1 MLTVQQIYALGLK
14 LAIESDPRGKK
25 FVQAEL
31 QRNRQQYDKMSAAE
45 KEYFDTE
52 YLTNPY
58 SDSRI
63 LYSPSNDQPV
73 KRLFAGIDADDSEL
87 LLADRLG
94 NIDLVITHHPEGIAL
109 ADLPEVMKV
118 QVEIMHLAG
127 VPIHVAENLL
137 ASRIAEVNR
146 GVLPINDHKAVDI
159 AKLLKMPYMATHT
172 FTDNLAA
179 QFMENLMEQNK
190 KKIFYVGDILETLL
204 TVPEYQQAKKLK
216 SGPTIYVGN
225 PGRIAGRIAATEFT
239 GGTNGAKEMFEQLSR
254 AGVGT
259 VIGMHMREEHRK
271 VAEQHHMNVVIAGH
285 ISSDSVGM
293 NIFLDEIEKRGVE
306 VIPVGGLL
314 RVKRF
319 AAKKTAA
326 KKR

>member
-1 MLTVQQIYALGLK
+1 MLSVQQIYDIGLK
-14 LAIESDPRGKK
+14 LAIDYDPRGKK
-25 FVQAEL
+25 FVAAEL
-31 QRNRQQYDKMSAAE
+31 QRNKKQYERMTADE
-45 KEYFDTE
+45 KQYFDKE

-63 LYSPSNDQPV
+63 LHLSKKANAV
-73 KRLFAGIDADDSEL
+73 KRVMAGIDADESEL

-94 NIDLVITHHPEGIAL
+94 NIDLVISHHPEGIAL
-109 ADLPEVMKV
+109 ADLPDVMKV
-118 QVEIMHLAG
+118 QVEIMHQAG
-127 VPIHVAENLL
+127 VPVHVAENLL
-137 ASRIAEVNR
+137 SSRIAEVNR

-159 AKLLKMPYMATHT
+159 ARLLDISYLAAHT

-179 QFMENLMEQNK
+179 MFMEDLMKKNS
-190 KKIFYVGDILETLL
+190 KKIFYVGDVLETLM
-204 TVPEYQQAKKLK
+204 TVPEYQEAKRRK
-216 SGPTIYVGN
+216 SGPSIYVGN
-225 PGRIAGRIAATEFT
+225 PSRIAGRIAATEFT

-259 VIGMHMREEHRK
+259 IIGMHMREEHRK

-293 NIFLDEIEKRGVE
+293 NLYLDEIEKRGVE

-319 AAKKTAA
+319 KSKSS
-326 KKR
+326 KR